1 MAGIVL
7 RNLEDTCTLARFLAE
22 ELRRCSSVRALL
34 LRGPLGSGKTTF
46 TTALVR
52 ALPNG
57 EQAETG
63 SPSFT
68 LCNHYP
74 TAPPVMHCDLYRSH
88 DGAPDEILE
97 GLENGTALI
106 IVEWAEYLPLSD
118 LPNEFLDITFKPC
131 EKSILLTMRSH
142 GHDAAELL
150 RNLLNKV
157 QWTAL

>member
-1 MAGIVL
+1 VAGIIL
-7 RNLEDTCTLARFLAE
+7 RSLEDTYTLARFLAE
-22 ELRRCSSVRALL
+22 ELRRYSSVRALL

-74 TAPPVMHCDLYRSH
+74 TAPPVTHCDLYRGH
-88 DGAPDEILE
+88 VPDEILE
-97 GLENGTALI
+97 GLENDTALT

-118 LPNEFLDITFKPC
+118 LPDEFLDISFKPC
-131 EKSILLTMRSH
+131 EKGILLTMRNH

-157 QWTAL
+157 QWTAP